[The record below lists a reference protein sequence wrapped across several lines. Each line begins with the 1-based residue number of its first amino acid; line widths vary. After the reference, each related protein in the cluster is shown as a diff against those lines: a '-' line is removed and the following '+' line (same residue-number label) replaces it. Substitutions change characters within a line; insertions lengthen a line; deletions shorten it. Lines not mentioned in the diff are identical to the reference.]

1 LRYHFEDCALDAD
14 KRELRRGGDPVSIT
28 PQVFDLLEY
37 LILNRERVVSKDD
50 LIDAIWKG
58 RIVSD
63 AAVTTRLNAARSA
76 IGDSGEAQRL
86 IKTLPRKGFRFVGAV
101 REMSE
106 PSRVAEAE
114 ALESARPTL
123 ALPDKPSVAVL
134 PFANLNGD
142 PEQAYLADGIVEDII
157 TELSRFSE
165 LFVIA
170 WNSSFQY
177 KGKAIDVR
185 QVGRELGVRYVLE
198 GSVRRGSDR
207 IRISAQ
213 LIDAATGAHRWAER
227 YDRALEGIFAV
238 QDEVVRTIVAI
249 LAAHVRMAETERTR
263 AKPPSSWQAYDY
275 YLKAADAYVTWLRT
289 FAVDHL
295 YEARRH
301 LQRSLGI
308 DPSYARSYAVMANT
322 YVAVWYNQVD
332 ADFLNP
338 GALDQAH
345 RFARR
350 AVEIDPNLP
359 EAHAQLGFAL
369 MARHEL
375 DASIAAFER
384 ANALN
389 PNFVN
394 WQFGY
399 ALVRAG
405 DPRRAIDVVNAYV
418 RLDPLY
424 APFASGF
431 LGFAH
436 YMLKEYAQALPLLRD
451 CVSRAPNVRGPYG
464 TLAATYAQMGKL
476 EEARAAVTEVMRIEP
491 NYTIG
496 GTSRALVRFKNPDDD
511 QHYFDGLRKAG
522 LPE

>member
-1 LRYHFEDCALDAD
+1 MRYLFEDCVLDTD
-14 KRELRRGGDPVSIT
+14 KRELRRRGEDPVSIT

-86 IKTLPRKGFRFVGAV
+86 IKTLPRKGFRFVVAV
-101 REMSE
+101 QEMSE
-106 PSRVAEAE
+106 PSCVAQADAPEPP
-114 ALESARPTL
+114 RPAL
-123 ALPDKPSVAVL
+123 ALPEKPSVAVL
-134 PFANLNGD
+134 PFVNLNGD
-142 PEQAYLADGIVEDII
+142 PEHAYLADGIVEDVI

-185 QVGRELGVRYVLE
+185 QVGRELGVRYVLQ

-213 LIDAATGAHRWAER
+213 LIDAATGVHRWAER
-227 YDRALEGIFAV
+227 YDRTLEGVFAV
-238 QDEVVRTIVAI
+238 QDDVVRTIVAI
-249 LAAHVRMAETERTR
+249 LAAQVRMAETERTR
-263 AKPPSSWQAYDY
+263 AKPPSNWQAYDY
-275 YLKAADAYVTWLRT
+275 YLQAADAYVAWLRT
-289 FAVDHL
+289 LAVEHI
-295 YEARRH
+295 YEARRL

-308 DPSYARSYAVMANT
+308 DPNYARSYAVLANT
-322 YVAVWYNQVD
+322 YMPVWYNQLD

-338 GALDQAH
+338 SALDQAH

-369 MARHEL
+369 MATSTRSCRGYTCQA
-375 DASIAAFER
+375 ASRKAHARLGEVQSRIDNKLR
-384 ANALN
+384 GRDLVALRVDDLASN
-389 PNFVN
+389 TRCT
-394 WQFGY
+394 WAQ
-399 ALVRAG
+399 AR
-405 DPRRAIDVVNAYV
+405 PRRACSDSRRGSAICWCPAITLRGPRCATPSQYCMGSAGCCASNACP
-418 RLDPLY
+418 D
-424 APFASGF
+424 
-431 LGFAH
+431 
-436 YMLKEYAQALPLLRD
+436 
-451 CVSRAPNVRGPYG
+451 VSRRGPCS
-464 TLAATYAQMGKL
+464 
-476 EEARAAVTEVMRIEP
+476 EASRRAGCRRSASPVVRPVKTGVF
-491 NYTIG
+491 
-496 GTSRALVRFKNPDDD
+496 SRK
-511 QHYFDGLRKAG
+511 
-522 LPE
+522 

>member
-1 LRYHFEDCALDAD
+1 LRYHFEDCALDTD
-14 KRELRRGGDPVSIT
+14 KRELRRSGDPLSIA

-50 LIDAIWKG
+50 LINAIWKG

-101 REMSE
+101 QEMSE
-106 PSRVAEAE
+106 PSRVADAE
-114 ALESARPTL
+114 ALEPPRPTL

-134 PFANLNGD
+134 PFANLNAE

-170 WNSSFQY
+170 WTSSFQY

-198 GSVRRGSDR
+198 GSVRRKGDR

-213 LIDAATGAHRWAER
+213 LIDTATGAHRWAER

-275 YLKAADAYVTWLRT
+275 YLKAADAYVGWLRT

-295 YEARRH
+295 YEARRL

-322 YVAVWYNQVD
+322 YMAVWFNQVD

-338 GALDQAH
+338 GALDQAY

-384 ANALN
+384 AHARN
-389 PNFVN
+389 PNFVS

-405 DPRRAIDVVNAYV
+405 DPQRAIDVINAYM

-436 YMLKEYAQALPLLRD
+436 YMLKQYVQALPLLRD
-451 CVSRAPNVRGPYG
+451 CVSQAPNVRGPHG
-464 TLAATYAQMGKL
+464 MLAATYARMGKL
-476 EEARAAVTEVMRIEP
+476 EEARAAAAEVMRIEP

-496 GTSRALVRFKNPDDD
+496 GTSMALVTFKNPDDG